1 MTNEAF
7 LSRLASVL
15 KVKVLNGLTDCHL
28 FPYLRRGLKCETSVS
43 DMNEIDWGSKCIAPG
58 CSGAGEIVADS
69 YMLVKL
75 GVVRRRGRV
84 CQTCFGEVQAD
95 KRQLLSKLQN
105 GGRGGRTGGNRR
117 TCDGGTRS
125 RTELDEAPEV
135 LTLDDSDVD
144 EVNGETSNLLV
155 KDSVEV
161 QVVDRQ
167 VEEVVKKMVTKMGL
181 QSRLE
186 QEERNLRGRAARV
199 QGQMGTTREMF
210 KSLERE
216 TQEIHQLL
224 YEVTYH
230 SCCTF
235 LSIIP
240 PVKTLNIPSFY
251 RETARGS

>member
-1 MTNEAF
+1 
-7 LSRLASVL
+7 
-15 KVKVLNGLTDCHL
+15 
-28 FPYLRRGLKCETSVS
+28 
-43 DMNEIDWGSKCIAPG
+43 MNEKVWGSKCIAPG
-58 CSGAGEIVADS
+58 CSGEGEIVADS

-75 GVVRRRGRV
+75 KVVGRRGRV
-84 CQTCFGEVQAD
+84 CQPCFGGVQAG

-105 GGRGGRTGGNRR
+105 GGRTGG
-117 TCDGGTRS
+117 GTKS

-144 EVNGETSNLLV
+144 EGNGETSNYQV
-155 KDSVEV
+155 KDSEEV
-161 QVVDRQ
+161 QVVEGQ

-199 QGQMGTTREMF
+199 QGQMDTTREMF
-210 KSLERE
+210 ISLERE

-230 SCCTF
+230 SF
-235 LSIIP
+235 SIHC
-240 PVKTLNIPSFY
+240 
-251 RETARGS
+251 

>member
-1 MTNEAF
+1 M
-7 LSRLASVL
+7 
-15 KVKVLNGLTDCHL
+15 KVLNGLTDCHL

-43 DMNEIDWGSKCIAPG
+43 DMNENDWGSKCIAPG
-58 CSGAGEIVADS
+58 CSRAGEIVADS

-75 GVVRRRGRV
+75 GVVGRRGRV
-84 CQTCFGEVQAD
+84 CQTCFAGVQAG

-117 TCDGGTRS
+117 TGGGGTRS

-144 EVNGETSNLLV
+144 EGNGETSNYQV
-155 KDSVEV
+155 KDSEEA
-161 QVVDRQ
+161 QVVEGQ
-167 VEEVVKKMVTKMGL
+167 VEEVVKKVVTKMGL

-199 QGQMGTTREMF
+199 QGQMDTTREML
-210 KSLERE
+210 KNLERE

-224 YEVTYH
+224 YEVTH
-230 SCCTF
+230 
-235 LSIIP
+235 
-240 PVKTLNIPSFY
+240 
-251 RETARGS
+251 

>member
-1 MTNEAF
+1 
-7 LSRLASVL
+7 
-15 KVKVLNGLTDCHL
+15 
-28 FPYLRRGLKCETSVS
+28 
-43 DMNEIDWGSKCIAPG
+43 MNENVWGSKCIAPA
-58 CSGAGEIVADS
+58 CSRAGEIVADS

-75 GVVRRRGRV
+75 GVVGRRGRV
-84 CQTCFGEVQAD
+84 CHTCFGGVQAD

-105 GGRGGRTGGNRR
+105 GGRTGGNRK
-117 TCDGGTRS
+117 TGGGGTKS

-144 EVNGETSNLLV
+144 EGNGETSNYQV

-161 QVVDRQ
+161 QVVEEQ
-167 VEEVVKKMVTKMGL
+167 VDEVVKKMVTKMGL

-199 QGQMGTTREMF
+199 EGQMDTTREMF
-210 KSLERE
+210 RSLERE

-224 YEVTYH
+224 YEVTH
-230 SCCTF
+230 QSRTF

-240 PVKTLNIPSFY
+240 LVKNFAHHHFT
-251 RETARGS
+251 GKQ